1 MPRTCSAATAGR
13 SEAGPAILIRLR
25 GMAGR
30 VPAMAYRL
38 RPARKAD
45 EPMIWKAT
53 LETLWTDVPEDEKPA
68 LDRRDFEGR
77 FMEYAREFV
86 EGRRGERF
94 VAEDDAGRAAGYLI
108 VGEFTPFF
116 ARRPV
121 GFVYD
126 IWVAPEHRRRGAGR
140 FLIEEAEK
148 WARAK
153 GYAKLKLEVGGE
165 NAPAQALY
173 RAAGFR
179 AERFYMGKTLR

>member
-1 MPRTCSAATAGR
+1 
-13 SEAGPAILIRLR
+13 
-25 GMAGR
+25 
-30 VPAMAYRL
+30 MAYRL
-38 RPARKAD
+38 RSARKAD

-53 LETLWTDVPEDEKPA
+53 LETLWSDVPDDEKPA
-68 LDRRDFEGR
+68 LERRDFEGR

-94 VAEDDAGRAAGYLI
+94 VAEDDAGRAIGYMIL
-108 VGEFTPFF
+108 GEFTPFF

-126 IWVAPEHRRRGAGR
+126 VWVAPDSRQKGVGR
-140 FLIEEAEK
+140 FLMDEADR

-153 GYAKLKLEVGGE
+153 GYAKLKLEVGGT
-165 NAPAQALY
+165 NASAQALY

-179 AERFYMGKTLR
+179 TERHYMGKPLR